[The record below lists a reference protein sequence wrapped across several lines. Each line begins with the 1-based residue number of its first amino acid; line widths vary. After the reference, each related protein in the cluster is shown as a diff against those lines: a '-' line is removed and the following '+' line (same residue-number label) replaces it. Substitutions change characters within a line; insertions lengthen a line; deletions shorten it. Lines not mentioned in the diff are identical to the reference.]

1 MRQGGQAGSAEDKA
15 AAGKEGGQA
24 GSAED
29 KAAAGKEGGQ
39 AGSAEDKAAAGRAG
53 SAEDKA
59 AAGRAG
65 SAEDKAA
72 AGRAGSAEDKAAAGE
87 RSGERRKAEMALVIK
102 KKWLDKIFARKK
114 VWEIRSS
121 STKRRGW
128 IHLAESG
135 SGNLCGGAK
144 LKDCIPVPRG
154 EFLKHRRLHGVT
166 SLNDVK
172 YKKIWAW
179 VLSDARKY
187 SCPFDYDHT
196 QGAVI
201 FVRVRGRMGPQA

>member
-29 KAAAGKEGGQ
+29 KAAAGTEGGP

-187 SCPFDYDHT
+187 SCPFDYHHT

>member
-29 KAAAGKEGGQ
+29 KAAAGR

-187 SCPFDYDHT
+187 SCPFDYHHT